1 MVPLWC
7 ARRIVATSGG
17 DRSVSGVVACE
28 PQTDRPVRSTS
39 GKERRRSR
47 GGAVRRFAGK
57 VTVITGASRGI
68 GLAVAHRLVAEGG
81 QVVLTGRKPDALEEA
96 VAALGADD
104 ASAVAGKV
112 DDAAHREEVFAH
124 VRERYG
130 RLDHLVNNAGINP
143 AWGPVLEIEPSVV
156 RKIIDVNVVAAL
168 EWTRD
173 AVAAGLQT
181 SIVNT
186 ASISGTSTS
195 PNIAFYGVSKAAL
208 INLTAQ
214 LAHELAPRL
223 RVNAVAPAVVKT
235 KLSRALYESREE
247 EVAAGYP
254 LGRLGVPDDVAG
266 PIAFLLSQD
275 AAWITGQTLRVDG
288 GASVVPVG

>member
-1 MVPLWC
+1 M
-7 ARRIVATSGG
+7 
-17 DRSVSGVVACE
+17 
-28 PQTDRPVRSTS
+28 
-39 GKERRRSR
+39 
-47 GGAVRRFAGK
+47 RRFAGQ

-81 QVVLTGRKPDALEEA
+81 RVVLTGRKQEALDEA
-96 VAALGADD
+96 VESLGAEH

-112 DDAAHREEVFAH
+112 DDAAHREHVFAH
-124 VRERYG
+124 VAERHG

-156 RKIIDVNVVAAL
+156 RKIVDVNVVAAL

-173 AVAAGLQT
+173 AVAAGLTT

-266 PIAFLLSQD
+266 PIAFLLSDD
-275 AAWITGQTLRVDG
+275 AAWVTGQTLRIDG
-288 GASVVPVG
+288 GASVAPVG